1 MSFCNSN
8 GRVDILGDN
17 VMDRFHLYDKIPVS
31 GGDNYYK
38 TAMTGNWSNNLL
50 SNTFFSKENMQII
63 QNGIRAGVHNKS
75 NGRFLIG
82 EQDEDTLKMIMRSI
96 YLQHAKNLPNQIA
109 EQVKALNNM
118 VMDYAIPQIMGEA
131 IGYVKFKN
139 DSSMM
144 YNVMDRP
151 SSTYRNNT
159 LEWKKWF

>member
-17 VMDRFHLYDKIPVS
+17 VMDSFHLYDKIPVS

-38 TAMTGNWSNNLL
+38 TAMTGNWNNNLL
-50 SNTFFSKENMQII
+50 SNTFFSKENMQIV
-63 QNGIRAGVHNKS
+63 QNGIRAGVHKKS

-96 YLQHAKNLPNQIA
+96 YLQHAKNLPNQIS

>member
-17 VMDRFHLYDKIPVS
+17 VMDRFQLYDKIPVA

-50 SNTFFSKENMQII
+50 SSTFFSKENMQIV

-96 YLQHAKNLPNQIA
+96 YLQNAKNLPNQIK
-109 EQVKALNNM
+109 EQVNALNNM
-118 VMDYAIPQIMGEA
+118 VLDYAIPQVMGEA

>member
-17 VMDRFHLYDKIPVS
+17 VMDPFHLYDKIAVG

-38 TAMTGNWSNNLL
+38 TAMTGNWKNNLL
-50 SNTFFSKENMQII
+50 SDTFFSKENMQII
-63 QNGIRAGVHNKS
+63 QNGIRAGVHKKS

-96 YLQHAKNLPNQIA
+96 YLQHAKNLPDHIA
-109 EQVKALNNM
+109 EQVKELNNM
-118 VMDYAIPQIMGEA
+118 VLDYAIPQIMGEA
-131 IGYVKFKN
+131 VGYVKFKN

>member
-17 VMDRFHLYDKIPVS
+17 VMDRFQLYDKIPVS

-50 SNTFFSKENMQII
+50 SSTFFSKENMQIV

-96 YLQHAKNLPNQIA
+96 YLQHAKNLPNQIK
-109 EQVKALNNM
+109 EQVIALNNM
-118 VMDYAIPQIMGEA
+118 VLDYAIPQVMGEA

>member
-1 MSFCNSN
+1 
-8 GRVDILGDN
+8 
-17 VMDRFHLYDKIPVS
+17 
-31 GGDNYYK
+31 
-38 TAMTGNWSNNLL
+38 
-50 SNTFFSKENMQII
+50 
-63 QNGIRAGVHNKS
+63 
-75 NGRFLIG
+75 
-82 EQDEDTLKMIMRSI
+82 
-96 YLQHAKNLPNQIA
+96 
-109 EQVKALNNM
+109 VKALNTM

>member
-1 MSFCNSN
+1 
-8 GRVDILGDN
+8 
-17 VMDRFHLYDKIPVS
+17 
-31 GGDNYYK
+31 
-38 TAMTGNWSNNLL
+38 MTGNWSNNLL
-50 SNTFFSKENMQII
+50 SNTFFSKENMQIV

-109 EQVKALNNM
+109 EQVKALNTM

>member
-17 VMDRFHLYDKIPVS
+17 VMDAFQLYDKIPIS

-50 SNTFFSKENMQII
+50 SNTFFSKENMQIV
-63 QNGIRAGVHNKS
+63 QNGIRAGVHKKS

-96 YLQHAKNLPNQIA
+96 YLQHAKNLPNQIS
-109 EQVKALNNM
+109 EQVKSLNNM
-118 VMDYAIPQIMGEA
+118 VLDYAIPQVMGEA

>member
-1 MSFCNSN
+1 MSYCDSN
-8 GRVDILGDN
+8 GRVDILGNN

-38 TAMTGNWSNNLL
+38 TAMTGNWSNNPL
-50 SNTFFSKENMQII
+50 SSTFFSKENIQIV
-63 QNGIRAGVHNKS
+63 QNGIRAGVQNKS
-75 NGRFLIG
+75 NGRFLIA

-96 YLQHAKNLPNQIA
+96 YLQHAKNLPNHIS
-109 EQVKALNNM
+109 EQVQELNQL
-118 VMDYAIPQIMGEA
+118 VFDYAVPQVLGEA
-131 IGYVKFKN
+131 IGYVKYKN

-151 SSTYRNNT
+151 ASTYHNNT